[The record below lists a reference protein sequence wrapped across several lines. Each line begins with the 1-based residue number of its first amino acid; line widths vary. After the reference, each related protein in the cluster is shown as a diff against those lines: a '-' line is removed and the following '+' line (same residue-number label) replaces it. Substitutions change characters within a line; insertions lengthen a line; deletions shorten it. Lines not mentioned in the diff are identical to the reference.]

1 MERKI
6 AITLWLNEFQKF
18 TDDFKN
24 NIGKLIEILKDK
36 ALSIDVF
43 SNVKMFSIDGVQ
55 VILFPEEVNTEVKS
69 KNYVIDYYK
78 KSGFNGKLHVI
89 CHHIEILKDPIQF
102 MNDIENLMDVL
113 DINSWFGT
121 VTDTCNYL
129 YKKYMPRLR
138 VPIDPE
144 MKGWKEKLKVDEV
157 LFCSHSNVQWMI
169 FNIGKGDENEL
180 HFNDEFTVPMFWI
193 IEYLARRRNTHP
205 DSMYFMNEYITCP
218 SEKGVY
224 KNLDNCFNS
233 SDESP
238 NAKQEQMKKENEEM
252 RADDEKFRAMKVD
265 HHPDNNLDIVL
276 ERTYL
281 KLKSKF
287 EQE

>member
-1 MERKI
+1 MNRKI
-6 AITLWLNEFQKF
+6 AITIWDDEFSKF
-18 TDDFKN
+18 TEKMKEN
-24 NIGKLIEILKDK
+24 VTKLIETFKGKVDT
-36 ALSIDVF
+36 IDIF
-43 SNVKMFSIDGVQ
+43 SNVEFSSDVS
-55 VILFPEEVNTEVKS
+55 VIRFPEEISTEVKS
-69 KNYVIDYYK
+69 KNFVIDYYK
-78 KSGFNGKLHVI
+78 KSGYTGKLHMI
-89 CHHIEILKDPIQF
+89 CHYVDILKDPEQF
-102 MNDIENLMDVL
+102 MNDIENMMDVL
-113 DINSWFGT
+113 DINSWLGT

-129 YKKYMPRLR
+129 YKRYVPRLR
-138 VPIDPE
+138 VPIDPKME
-144 MKGWKEKLKVDEV
+144 GWKEKLKIDEV

-169 FNIGKGDENEL
+169 FDIGKGDENEL
-180 HFNDEFTVPMFWI
+180 HFNDDFTVPMFWI

-224 KNLDNCFNS
+224 KNLDNRFNS

-238 NAKQEQMKKENEEM
+238 NAKQEQIKKENEAM